1 MQFLLF
7 LVTVIVIVLFLL
19 IGSILFD
26 VSDDVWGER

>member
-7 LVTVIVIVLFLL
+7 LATVIGIVLFLL
-19 IGSILFD
+19 LGSILFD

>member
-7 LVTVIVIVLFLL
+7 LVTVIGIVLFLL
-19 IGSILFD
+19 LGSILFD

>member
-19 IGSILFD
+19 LGSILFD